1 MTWPSRERP
10 HCYDWCTL
18 LSADDIWRP
27 GSCQPEMRSPGR
39 PSPLRATR
47 LAERSRPRTPK
58 PCARTLRN
66 ITPTHGTATLRSL
79 RSHPVTM
86 TAAWMRPETGC
97 WVGDAGAPE
106 FRFANAGDLTG
117 LI

>member
-1 MTWPSRERP
+1 
-10 HCYDWCTL
+10 
-18 LSADDIWRP
+18 
-27 GSCQPEMRSPGR
+27 
-39 PSPLRATR
+39 
-47 LAERSRPRTPK
+47 
-58 PCARTLRN
+58 
-66 ITPTHGTATLRSL
+66 
-79 RSHPVTM
+79 M